1 MPVPFPARLLVVS
14 SSEASRLI
22 AGRPIELLT
31 RRAFPKHAPAGAGGI
46 ANASNESAK
55 HRSDLGDC
63 ETAPWS
69 DQG

>member
-22 AGRPIELLT
+22 AGRPIEPLT

-55 HRSDLGDC
+55 HRS
-63 ETAPWS
+63 
-69 DQG
+69 